1 MLAIRGM
8 HSLTVLSIILISY
21 LVDCKQTKRNELEN
35 ELSNEVD
42 LGPAYPSPHKQELK
56 WRILKKGRDKKDER
70 KDKKSGRI
78 NLPNKKKQP
87 MANKMDMES
96 LALQKLDHG
105 TGIRSNK
112 KKIHLPRTMK
122 KINKKNKMYKKIT
135 KQDKRIRS

>member
-8 HSLTVLSIILISY
+8 NSLTVISIILISY

-78 NLPNKKKQP
+78 NLSNKKKQT
-87 MANKMDMES
+87 
-96 LALQKLDHG
+96 LAKL
-105 TGIRSNK
+105 T
-112 KKIHLPRTMK
+112 PRCSHTP
-122 KINKKNKMYKKIT
+122 
-135 KQDKRIRS
+135 